1 MYRRQ
6 PTLGNVRKPGA
17 KSAALVTF
25 LTLLT
30 GCGHDAT
37 SRRQADP
44 TAETAAIEADLRQFA
59 HDFNAKDYPAMC
71 GLFAEDVVLN
81 YLGGGPDHGRD
92 EFCARMRQ
100 LLSDPTRQ
108 YSYAEPD
115 IREVLVD
122 GDLATVALT
131 WTLTVKDA
139 AGNIVQTIK
148 EDGLDVF
155 RREPNKPWKLHISH
169 GFAACR
175 GVNEAPC

>member
-1 MYRRQ
+1 
-6 PTLGNVRKPGA
+6 VKSGA
-17 KSAALVTF
+17 L
-25 LTLLT
+25 LTSFALLT
-30 GCGHDAT
+30 GCGHDAP
-37 SRRQADP
+37 SGRQPDSAADS
-44 TAETAAIEADLRQFA
+44 AMIGADLRQFA

-81 YLGGGPDHGRD
+81 YLGGGPDRGRD
-92 EFCARMRQ
+92 EFCARMRK
-100 LLSDPTRQ
+100 LLSDPARQ

-131 WTLTVKDA
+131 WTLTVTDA
-139 AGNIVQTIK
+139 AGNIVETIK

-155 RREPNKPWKLHISH
+155 LRQPDGPWKLHISH